1 MSKRKSHVKRVQVK
15 GNVNVKPLI
24 WTSPRVKNQSEKVQM
39 TREERIL
46 KMELQK
52 VLNGKVFATNI
63 PNEFCMAS
71 LFYVVI
77 IK

>member
-1 MSKRKSHVKRVQVK
+1 
-15 GNVNVKPLI
+15 
-24 WTSPRVKNQSEKVQM
+24 
-39 TREERIL
+39 
-46 KMELQK
+46 MELQK

-77 IK
+77 IKQWNHHFEPRVPYLEKPEMWEFY